1 MVTRQHAVVLI
12 IHEYLSQAA
21 SYQSDKELDS
31 ILNYPMYTALVDAF
45 SIPGPQNSS
54 AITATLDAYKTK
66 FKDPGLLGNFLEN
79 QDLPRWANISVDP
92 QSMYNAMVFNFM
104 SDGYAW

>member
-1 MVTRQHAVVLI
+1 
-12 IHEYLSQAA
+12 
-21 SYQSDKELDS
+21 
-31 ILNYPMYTALVDAF
+31 MYTALVDAF

-54 AITATLDAYKTK
+54 AITVTLDAYKTK

-104 SDGYAW
+104 SDGCVANLSTQS